1 MKGEIGFVKAN
12 VYRFKILEILN
23 KEQMDKNKISKK
35 LRIREKL
42 VEKTLNELEIKKLI
56 KKENKSYKVTEKGK
70 RIFNQLRQF

>member
-42 VEKTLNELEIKKLI
+42 VEKTLSELEIKKLI
-56 KKENKSYKVTEKGK
+56 KKENKSYKITEKGK
-70 RIFNQLRQF
+70 KIFNQLRQF

>member
-42 VEKTLNELEIKKLI
+42 VEKTLSELEIKKLI
-56 KKENKSYKVTEKGK
+56 KKENRSYKITEKGK
-70 RIFNQLRQF
+70 KIFNQLRQF